1 MGGGASLHTVKQRK
15 RLFGFNMDTSHAV
28 NFRILEGGIIPLQ
41 PGPYAP
47 DSWLKVNHLESCII
61 HLREKNSPHF
71 FKVIRVTLHITSPN
85 TLGLQGNGVLPKCRI
100 RFMIFNA
107 TFNNISVISWGSVLL
122 VP

>member
-1 MGGGASLHTVKQRK
+1 MPLWHGITTSPFFKLFVYSFRGVVDLKVCVCVGGGGGGGASLQTVKQRK

-71 FKVIRVTLHITSPN
+71 FKVIRVT
-85 TLGLQGNGVLPKCRI
+85 
-100 RFMIFNA
+100 
-107 TFNNISVISWGSVLL
+107 
-122 VP
+122 